1 MFGCHSNPS
10 PGEGVTF
17 EDLLERKLQLL
28 AEQVGGGEGERR
40 GEGRKGRGGGEEWEE
55 GEEGEGGGR
64 EEMREKRG

>member
-40 GEGRKGRGGGEEWEE
+40 GEGRKGRGGRNGRR
-55 GEEGEGGGR
+55 GRKGRGGR